1 MKTIPGKPVKRHF
14 LCTLCILMTCIF
26 ISSPANAESLF
37 EKGLKFFSGSGEN
50 GSQAEPTANE
60 VSRAFKQA
68 LRLGAEDVVAQLG
81 QKDGFN
87 ADPNVYIPLPEK
99 FEVVKNTLNKSGLS
113 FLIDDL
119 ELKLNRAAEKATP
132 EAKALFI
139 EAIRNMTFED
149 VMQIYKGPAD
159 SATKY
164 FQGRMSAPLSEK
176 MQPIVEDSL
185 SRVGAIQSYDRVMDK
200 YQSIPF
206 VPDVKANLTD
216 YVTQKGMEGIFYYM
230 AEEEAAIRQD
240 PAKQTTELLKR
251 VFGSR

>member
-1 MKTIPGKPVKRHF
+1 
-14 LCTLCILMTCIF
+14 MTCIF
-26 ISSPANAESLF
+26 ISSPVNAENFF

-50 GSQAEPTANE
+50 ESQAGPTANE
-60 VSRAFKQA
+60 VSKAFKQA

-87 ADPNVYIPLPEK
+87 ADPNVHIPLPEK
-99 FEVVKNTLNKSGLS
+99 FEVVKTTLDKSGLS
-113 FLIDDL
+113 FLTDDL

-132 EAKALFI
+132 EAKALFV

-149 VMQIYKGPAD
+149 VMQIYKGPED

-176 MQPIVEDSL
+176 MQPIVENSL

-200 YQSIPF
+200 YQSMPF
-206 VPDVKANLTD
+206 VPDIKANLTT

-251 VFGSR
+251 VFGSQ